1 MPYNNNNITR
11 NIENDSSDNLELN
24 SLVVAREIETSLGGT
39 ALRNTAKSEGVDNVG
54 NIYGIV
60 NNAEMNSSNGIT
72 GLIIG
77 TVNQAKYSGSGS
89 NVSWASIYGNYNL
102 VDTVSGSEG
111 DLSYV
116 IGNNTKAR
124 MRSTQSDVTYLQGAH
139 ITCELSGSSVNQVAV
154 SILDFDHN
162 GGDILDSFAY
172 LQIQPDVVPALT
184 SGNQAKAID
193 SQSPLPSSFA
203 GSVQVGDSV
212 ISETSENA
220 GAIRYVSSANRS
232 AQEMLMQTGAST
244 YSWVVIKENTW

>member
-1 MPYNNNNITR
+1 MAITNNNSSR
-11 NIENDSSDNLELN
+11 SIENNSSDNLELK
-24 SLVVAREIETSLGGT
+24 SLIISTEVETTSGGT
-39 ALRNTAKSEGVDNVG
+39 ALRNTAKSEGTDKVG
-54 NIYGIV
+54 NIYGVV
-60 NNAEMNSSNGIT
+60 NNAEMSSTDGIT

-89 NVSWASIYGNYNL
+89 NISWASIYGNYNL

-124 MRSTQSDVTYLQGAH
+124 MRSDNSNVDFLQGAH
-139 ITCELSGSSVNQVAV
+139 ITCEVSGSTVNEVAV
-154 SILDFDHN
+154 SLLDFDYSSGN
-162 GGDILDSFAY
+162 IADAFSY
-172 LQIQPDVVPALT
+172 LQIQNDTVPALT

-193 SQSPLPSSFA
+193 SKSTLPSSFA
-203 GSVQVGDSV
+203 GTIQVGDST
-212 ISETSENA
+212 IAETAENA
-220 GAIRYVSSANRS
+220 GAIRYVSSSNRS